1 MKNIL
6 SKQRLFV
13 QLWFGIFAV
22 IIWAGLY
29 FWNVKFTFGKD
40 ATNVPNYSTKTI
52 LQNLS
57 GLQNITWQLRIT
69 PFGSADKYMNLV
81 GQTKHVLKL
90 QTYDFTEKR
99 IKALFKQL
107 LNKGV
112 DIQLIMEDKKYQQF
126 QNTFK
131 QIQTLFSWYS
141 NFAIKSD
148 KQMGTQYT
156 HSKINI
162 MDSWFI
168 IQTANLTHSSLF
180 ANREHFFWSQH
191 SGVLA
196 SLTTIFDKDWKGEK
210 IQLKDIHPN
219 LVICNINCRTVIEK
233 LLSDAKK
240 SIIIQTQYIADQ
252 NIMNILQSKS
262 ALERRLIVS
271 DTDSSDEALKLFP
284 NTVLKRLKKPYNHT
298 KMILI
303 DHKILLLGSMNLS
316 ANSMD
321 KNREIWIILLDPAII
336 KGFLSQFEKDR
347 KLSK

>member
-1 MKNIL
+1 MKNL
-6 SKQRLFV
+6 FSKQRLFV
-13 QLWFGIFAV
+13 QMRFLIFGL

-29 FWNVKFTFGKD
+29 FGNVQFTFGKGVSSTPTYS
-40 ATNVPNYSTKTI
+40 ATAIT
-52 LQNLS
+52 QNLS
-57 GLQNITWQLRIT
+57 KLQNITWQLRIT
-69 PFGSADKYMNLV
+69 PFGSADKYMNVV

-107 LNKGV
+107 LDKGV
-112 DIQLIMEDKKYQQF
+112 NIQLIQEDKKYQQF

-131 QIQTLFSWYS
+131 QVQNLFSGYV
-141 NFAIKSD
+141 NFQIKSD
-148 KQMGTQYT
+148 KQMGTEYV

-162 MDSWFI
+162 VDSWFI

-180 ANREHFFWSQH
+180 VNREHFFWSQH

-196 SLTTIFDKDWKGEK
+196 SLTMIFDKDRKGEK
-210 IQLKDIHPN
+210 IQLRDIHPN
-219 LVICNINCRTVIEK
+219 LVICNINCRTVIEQ
-233 LLSDAKK
+233 LFSGAKT

-252 NIMNILQSKS
+252 NIMKILQSKS
-262 ALERRLIVS
+262 ALERRFIVS
-271 DTDSSDEALKLFP
+271 DTDSSDDALKLFP
-284 NTVLKRLKKPYNHT
+284 NTILKRLKKPYNHT

-321 KNREIWIILLDPAII
+321 KNREIWIILLDPTII
-336 KGFLSQFEKDR
+336 KEFLSQFEKDR
-347 KLSK
+347 QLSK